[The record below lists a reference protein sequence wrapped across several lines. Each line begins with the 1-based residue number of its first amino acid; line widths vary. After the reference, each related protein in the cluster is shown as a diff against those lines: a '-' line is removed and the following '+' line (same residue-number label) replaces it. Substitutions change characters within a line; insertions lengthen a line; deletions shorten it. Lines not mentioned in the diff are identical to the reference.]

1 MPIEDTYSPMIHRIN
16 QAIKQRAV
24 HPDEAVGPAA
34 ELLVRYV
41 RISILTL
48 CVLSATGCFSLS
60 LRFLK
65 F

>member
-41 RISILTL
+41 RISSQLFVFCSQQAVFVYPIA
-48 CVLSATGCFSLS
+48 S
-60 LRFLK
+60 
-65 F
+65 